1 MTKIISLSDEAYQI
15 LKDSKRPGESFSD
28 VVLRTL
34 KQEKKKS
41 LLEFSGKWVGDD
53 ADEVLAQIM
62 EDREQSAS
70 RRVELFP

>member
-53 ADEVLAQIM
+53 ADEVIAQIM
-62 EDREQSAS
+62 KDREQPAS